1 MCCVIGNVN
10 LAPPI
15 VLDSHDGN
23 AQKNFPISLR
33 IFSNRTNRQDIY
45 ALRYRAYAEA
55 DLIDKQDVPEF
66 SDRFDDLPTS
76 YTIGAYNKGVCIGSL
91 RLAFGISNAHT
102 PTMPCQTVFGDIEGL
117 GSPRPGKLVEFT
129 RMVVAPEITNAS
141 FRATLYG
148 TLVRTAA
155 ILSKAGNADFAL
167 IAVDPKMM
175 RFYSAMCGFKF
186 IAGPRPYPGVTFQTN
201 LMGRDF
207 SKLEERRT
215 LRNAFFSF
223 SEADVAAARSVFGP
237 ADEALVAAE

>member
-1 MCCVIGNVN
+1 MYRVIGNVN
-10 LAPPI
+10 FAPPV

-23 AQKNFPISLR
+23 AKKNFPISLR
-33 IFSNRTNRQDIY
+33 IFSNLTDRQDIY
-45 ALRYRAYAEA
+45 ALRYRAYSEA
-55 DLIDKQDVPEF
+55 NLIDKQEVAAF
-66 SDRFDDLPTS
+66 SDRFDALPSS
-76 YTIGAYNKGVCIGSL
+76 YTIGAYDKGACIGSL
-91 RLAFGISNAHT
+91 RLAFGDSKARKA
-102 PTMPCQTVFGDIEGL
+102 TMPCQTVFGDIDGL

-148 TLVRTAA
+148 TLVRTAC
-155 ILSKAGNADFAL
+155 ILTKAGGAGFAL

-175 RFYSAMCGFKF
+175 QFYSMMCGFKY

-215 LRNAFFSF
+215 LRNAFFAF
-223 SEADVAAARSVFGP
+223 SDADVEAARSVFEP
-237 ADEALVAAE
+237 ADAARVAAE